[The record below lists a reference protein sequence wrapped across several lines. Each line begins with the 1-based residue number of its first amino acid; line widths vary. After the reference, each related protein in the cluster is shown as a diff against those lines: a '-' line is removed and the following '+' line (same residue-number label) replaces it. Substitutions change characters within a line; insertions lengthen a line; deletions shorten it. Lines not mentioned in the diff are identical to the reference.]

1 MKRAVL
7 IAFCMLFGAGIAFA
21 QVPGSIGVYADIE
34 GTNCNLTATGGLLD
48 IYTLHLNTDGA
59 TASNFAI
66 EYPVGITFIAD
77 AVPVL
82 GDPFLYI
89 GASINGVS
97 VAYGSCMSGTFAIM
111 KSSTVGLPAACSL
124 VSVVAHPDIGL
135 IEGVDCQSFR
145 FDPPPTGGQARI
157 NSDGSC
163 DCNVPVHDSTWGG
176 VKALYQ

>member
-1 MKRAVL
+1 MKRSLL
-7 IAFCMLFGAGIAFA
+7 IAFCIMFGAGMAFA

-34 GTNCNLTATGGLLD
+34 GTNCNLTATGGLLY

-59 TASNFAI
+59 TAATFKI
-66 EYPVGITFIAD
+66 EYPVGITYIAD

-89 GASINGVS
+89 GPSITGVA
-97 VAYGSCMSGTFAIM
+97 VAYGSCMSGSFAIM
-111 KSSTVGLPAACSL
+111 KTSTVGLPANCSY
-124 VSVVAHPDIGL
+124 VNVVADPDIGE

-145 FDPPPTGGQARI
+145 FDPAPTGGQAII

-163 DCNVPVHDSTWGG
+163 NCNVPVRSETWGG
-176 VKALYQ
+176 IKALYQ